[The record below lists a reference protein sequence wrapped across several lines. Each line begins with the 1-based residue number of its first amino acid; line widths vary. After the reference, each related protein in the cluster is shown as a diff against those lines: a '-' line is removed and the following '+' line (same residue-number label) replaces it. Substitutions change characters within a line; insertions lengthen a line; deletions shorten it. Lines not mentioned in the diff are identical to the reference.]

1 MKSAY
6 NVYIHSKTY
15 MNSYYDKIITQKYKK
30 FTKNLQIL
38 VKNKKK
44 LQILVKIQLFYNY
57 FIKFDSI
64 YTKLLKISQ
73 KMLIFFINFCIF
85 FLNTTNTFFF
95 KY

>member
-44 LQILVKIQLFYNY
+44 LQILVKIQLFY
-57 FIKFDSI
+57 
-64 YTKLLKISQ
+64 KI
-73 KMLIFFINFCIF
+73 
-85 FLNTTNTFFF
+85 
-95 KY
+95 